1 MAGNSLDQKFLEES
15 DFWLVEIPRC
25 QALDIQVILQS
36 YLVFGGVSL
45 EPQKAEIAGDVNGG
59 SNMYSPGVWMSR
71 EGC

>member
-15 DFWLVEIPRC
+15 DSWLVEIPRC

-45 EPQKAEIAGDVNGG
+45 EPQKAEPQDMFGG